1 MQVHPTRDRF
11 IELAAE
17 HGSVPV
23 WCELLGDMVTP
34 VAVYARVAGP
44 GTFLL
49 ESAEQGRWGRYSF
62 VGLDPLWTL
71 RGRDGE
77 VTWEGEPPAA
87 ATDATTPLA
96 ALDAATRALHAPDGL
111 IDLPLHGGAV
121 GYIGFE
127 AVHEV
132 EPTVPST
139 GEDTLGLP
147 DVLQLFPRHIIGLDH
162 QEQRVTVV
170 TNVVTTDLSDAGAA
184 YDEAVAAT
192 RALANSLA
200 DPLPD
205 ALRTPIPPPTS
216 PPDERASSNME
227 PSDYEQ
233 MVEDVLEHIR
243 AGDTFQTVPSQRFE
257 LPTDADPLTLYR
269 ALRVINPS
277 PYLFLLDLGD
287 HHVIGS
293 SPEAL
298 VQVHGRHVE
307 TWPIAGTRPR
317 GATPQEDQAHE
328 ESLRADEKEIAEHV
342 MLVDLAR
349 NDLGR
354 VSEIGSVKVRDLM
367 TIERYSH
374 VMHLVSSVVGTLRP
388 EVTPVDVLRA
398 VFPAGTVSGAPKVR
412 AMQIIDELEPTRRGV
427 YAGAVGYVDTAGNLD
442 TCIALRT
449 LVLKDGVAYVQAGA
463 GIVADSIPASEEA
476 ETRHKAGALL
486 GAIRAAGALA
496 AGTGDQGDRSDD
508 ERSRT

>member
-1 MQVHPTRDRF
+1 MQVHPTRERF
-11 IELAAE
+11 LELAAE

-23 WCELLGDMVTP
+23 WCELLGDLVTP
-34 VAVYARVAGP
+34 VAAYARVAGP

-62 VGLDPLWTL
+62 VGLDPLWIL

-77 VTWEGEPPAA
+77 VSWEGDPPAA
-87 ATDATTPLA
+87 ARDAATPLG
-96 ALDAATRALHAPDGL
+96 ALDAATRALHAPEGL
-111 IDLPLHGGAV
+111 LDLPLHGGAV

-127 AVHEV
+127 AVREV
-132 EPTVPST
+132 EPTVPAT

-147 DVLQLFPRHIIGLDH
+147 DVLQMFPRHVIALDH

-170 TNVVTTDLSDAGAA
+170 TNVVTIGLDDPAAA

-192 RALANSLA
+192 RELADSLA
-200 DPLPD
+200 GPLPE
-205 ALRTPIPPPTS
+205 ALRTPIAPPVA
-216 PPDERASSNME
+216 PPDERAASNMAPE
-227 PSDYEQ
+227 DYEG
-233 MVEDVLEHIR
+233 MVEAVLEHIR

-257 LPTDADPLTLYR
+257 IPTDADPLTLYR
-269 ALRVINPS
+269 TLRVINPS

-317 GATPQEDQAHE
+317 GATPQEDDAHE
-328 ESLRADEKEIAEHV
+328 ESLRGDEKEIAEHV

-354 VSEIGSVKVRDLM
+354 VSEIGTVKVRDLM

-374 VMHLVSSVVGTLRP
+374 VMHLVSSVVGELRP
-388 EVTPVDVLRA
+388 DVSPVDVLRA

-412 AMQIIDELEPTRRGV
+412 AMQIIDSLEPTRRGV

-463 GIVADSIPASEEA
+463 GIVADSVPSSEEA

-486 GAIRAAGALA
+486 GAIRSASAVA
-496 AGTGDQGDRSDD
+496 TERTDRSN
-508 ERSRT
+508 S

>member
-1 MQVHPTRDRF
+1 MQVHPTRERF
-11 IELAAE
+11 LELAAE

-62 VGLDPLWTL
+62 VGLDPMWTL

-77 VTWEGEPPAA
+77 VSWEGAPPPQARDAA
-87 ATDATTPLA
+87 TPLA

-111 IDLPLHGGAV
+111 LDLPLHGGAV

-127 AVHEV
+127 AVREV

-139 GEDTLGLP
+139 GEDSLGLP
-147 DVLQLFPRHIIGLDH
+147 DVLQMFPRHVIALDH

-170 TNVVTTDLSDAGAA
+170 TNVVTIDLDDPGAA
-184 YDEAVAAT
+184 HDEAVAAT
-192 RALANSLA
+192 RRLA
-200 DPLPD
+200 DTLAEPVPD
-205 ALRTPIPPPTS
+205 RLRAAIPPPQS
-216 PPDERASSNME
+216 PPEERAASNMSPE
-227 PSDYEQ
+227 TYESI
-233 MVEDVLEHIR
+233 VEQVLEHIR

-257 LPTDADPLTLYR
+257 LSTDADPLTLYR
-269 ALRVINPS
+269 TLRVINPS

-349 NDLGR
+349 NDIGR
-354 VSEIGSVKVRDLM
+354 VSEIGSVRVRDLM

-374 VMHLVSSVVGTLRP
+374 VMHLVSSVVGTLR
-388 EVTPVDVLRA
+388 EGTTPVDVLRA

-412 AMQIIDELEPTRRGV
+412 ALQIIDELEPTRRGV

-463 GIVADSIPASEEA
+463 GIVADSVPSAEEA

-486 GAIRAAGALA
+486 GAIRAADALLE
-496 AGTGDQGDRSDD
+496 G
-508 ERSRT
+508 

>member
-1 MQVHPTRDRF
+1 MQVHPTRERF
-11 IELAAE
+11 MELAAD

-62 VGLDPLWTL
+62 VGLEPMWTL

-77 VTWEGEPPAA
+77 VSWQGTPPAA
-87 ATDATTPLA
+87 ARDAATPLD
-96 ALDAATRALHAPDGL
+96 ALDAATRALHAPEGL
-111 IDLPLHGGAV
+111 VDLPLHGGAV

-127 AVHEV
+127 AVREV

-147 DVLQLFPRHIIGLDH
+147 DVLQLFPRHVIALDH

-170 TNVVTTDLSDAGAA
+170 TNVVTTDVEDPGAA
-184 YDEAVAAT
+184 YDAAVVATEDLAA
-192 RALANSLA
+192 SLA

-205 ALRTPIPPPTS
+205 RLRSPIPPPAT
-216 PPDERASSNME
+216 PPPEPARSNMAPE
-227 PSDYEQ
+227 DYEAI
-233 MVEDVLEHIR
+233 VDRVLEHIR

-257 LPTDADPLTLYR
+257 VATDADPLTLYR
-269 ALRVINPS
+269 SLRVINPS

-317 GATPQEDQAHE
+317 GATPQEDRAHE

-354 VSEIGSVKVRDLM
+354 VSEVGTVRVRDLM

-374 VMHLVSSVVGTLRP
+374 VMHLVSSVVGTLR
-388 EVTPVDVLRA
+388 EDVTPVDVLRA

-412 AMQIIDELEPTRRGV
+412 AMQLIDELEPTRRGV

-449 LVLKDGVAYVQAGA
+449 LVLKDGMAYVQAGA
-463 GIVADSIPASEEA
+463 GIVADSVPATEEA

-486 GAIRAAGALA
+486 GAIRSADALRRSAG
-496 AGTGDQGDRSDD
+496 D
-508 ERSRT
+508 